1 MDWWRLGR
9 SDRRAPLSEYL
20 LRARYC
26 GLADRAEEVNRLQ
39 KSISTV
45 VPVECVH
52 GFRVWIQPKLVAAG
66 NAPVNSV
73 QEVLRALEKGLYVFR
88 VRYDREA
95 QKGAIWGFTHEPP
108 LRIQLVF
115 PACDFRPETWK
126 LVRAESKKMRSRL
139 APRLAELR
147 ATWIPQPAPAPAD
160 RKAGDAKGCAE
171 AIRERERQWLSGW
184 KPPVVVG
191 GTQGLHLSKKFRE
204 SDPRAKEIFEI
215 LCSRSP
221 ELHIVRIA
229 GQTWDNDPNCFRNWL
244 KSLEWGFGQVSLNQK
259 LSLYAYLEPLK
270 EGVVLSP
277 APFAPEA
284 GHWLLY
290 DRFSKLPAFPVVARL
305 RVQWRSGSP
314 EFYQYPMEWLHEL
327 ATALASFGSY
337 CRGWEP
343 LELGSD
349 QYFRLGAKPQTLP
362 AGWTLEGLL
371 QKMSE
376 GLHFYPPSGSH
387 TQLVARFAD
396 SSGLVVIRPQEIYM
410 CDWRLHSIEPR
421 HGTEPAFALLRASWE
436 VASPRSV
443 PTGASAPRVLAE
455 LEALHEARQNTAI
468 ELSQVINSLGTVPEL
483 PERLAQWR
491 RVTDW
496 ERQLVEVGIAA
507 FHKGDNDWVLMPARE
522 DRFVEWWEELEQIN
536 PQGIPWERNSLRL
549 RYEGR
554 EIALRI
560 ISIQEKLDL
569 FAPRKR
575 SILVHVVPSNPAHA
589 SLLEE
594 WVRLIESDPSVVD
607 SAELFLPESQVRAIY
622 DAIDLVDPD
631 SGKQNQERGSL
642 RDSPEVD
649 ELSLITLRTLFANPR
664 QLKPIEEDW
673 PPLPRPPLVPL
684 SDAQEWAVRAA
695 VFTPDVVLIQ
705 GPPGTGK
712 TTVILEILRQ
722 LFYLHQEQ
730 VDFRVLL
737 VAPTHVAV
745 DNVLERLLGGTAA
758 GNYLFE
764 LGLIPF
770 RVGATRRIPEHL
782 RGFTPDC
789 VNTEYCQRVEKEL
802 SLELE
807 RLNQEAAKWIKLEK
821 CIRDAIIE
829 EKRNWARAL
838 KEGIL
843 SEFESLC
850 RQEDLDLPQGVDL
863 RDARSRFQA
872 WLQLRERSAVE
883 QTKRFLSDWLEFLR
897 QNPSFFSELLCGG
910 GNVVCGTTVGC
921 VTHPGLRSA
930 VYDYAIIDEAGKEET
945 RRILIPMVRA
955 RRWILVG
962 DHQQL
967 PPFADD
973 RLQRRIREEGMD
985 PELIFRSL
993 FEELQPVL
1001 AQKGRFVFLDR
1012 QGRMHPEI
1020 SAFVSMQFYGGQ
1032 LKDFPNVSQHNLP
1045 APSFLEACLGRVPH
1059 IVVLDT
1065 QDLPDRYEKREGFG
1079 YLNPLEVRLVV
1090 VLLEAYAKL
1099 PGFRAEAT
1107 HRDPPTIGVIAPY
1120 RHQVKELE
1128 RRILRSSSLR
1138 YLLEMG
1144 QLQIGTVDS
1153 FQGQEKDLVIFS
1165 TTRSNPEGRL
1175 GFVDN
1180 RQRLNVAFSRA
1191 RAQLVVIMDGS
1202 TVLLA
1207 RQRGDSRD
1215 LEAEIRDHLYALW
1228 EYAAKIGGWVRL
1240 DSQHLAGFQGLS
1252 L

>member
-1 MDWWRLGR
+1 L
-9 SDRRAPLSEYL
+9 
-20 LRARYC
+20 
-26 GLADRAEEVNRLQ
+26 
-39 KSISTV
+39 
-45 VPVECVH
+45 
-52 GFRVWIQPKLVAAG
+52 
-66 NAPVNSV
+66 
-73 QEVLRALEKGLYVFR
+73 
-88 VRYDREA
+88 
-95 QKGAIWGFTHEPP
+95 
-108 LRIQLVF
+108 
-115 PACDFRPETWK
+115 
-126 LVRAESKKMRSRL
+126 
-139 APRLAELR
+139 
-147 ATWIPQPAPAPAD
+147 
-160 RKAGDAKGCAE
+160 
-171 AIRERERQWLSGW
+171 
-184 KPPVVVG
+184 
-191 GTQGLHLSKKFRE
+191 
-204 SDPRAKEIFEI
+204 
-215 LCSRSP
+215 
-221 ELHIVRIA
+221 
-229 GQTWDNDPNCFRNWL
+229 
-244 KSLEWGFGQVSLNQK
+244 
-259 LSLYAYLEPLK
+259 
-270 EGVVLSP
+270 
-277 APFAPEA
+277 
-284 GHWLLY
+284 
-290 DRFSKLPAFPVVARL
+290 
-305 RVQWRSGSP
+305 
-314 EFYQYPMEWLHEL
+314 
-327 ATALASFGSY
+327 
-337 CRGWEP
+337 
-343 LELGSD
+343 
-349 QYFRLGAKPQTLP
+349 
-362 AGWTLEGLL
+362 
-371 QKMSE
+371 
-376 GLHFYPPSGSH
+376 
-387 TQLVARFAD
+387 
-396 SSGLVVIRPQEIYM
+396 
-410 CDWRLHSIEPR
+410 
-421 HGTEPAFALLRASWE
+421 
-436 VASPRSV
+436 
-443 PTGASAPRVLAE
+443 
-455 LEALHEARQNTAI
+455 
-468 ELSQVINSLGTVPEL
+468 
-483 PERLAQWR
+483 
-491 RVTDW
+491 
-496 ERQLVEVGIAA
+496 
-507 FHKGDNDWVLMPARE
+507 
-522 DRFVEWWEELEQIN
+522 
-536 PQGIPWERNSLRL
+536 
-549 RYEGR
+549 
-554 EIALRI
+554 
-560 ISIQEKLDL
+560 
-569 FAPRKR
+569 
-575 SILVHVVPSNPAHA
+575 
-589 SLLEE
+589 
-594 WVRLIESDPSVVD
+594 
-607 SAELFLPESQVRAIY
+607 
-622 DAIDLVDPD
+622 
-631 SGKQNQERGSL
+631 
-642 RDSPEVD
+642 
-649 ELSLITLRTLFANPR
+649 
-664 QLKPIEEDW
+664 
-673 PPLPRPPLVPL
+673 
-684 SDAQEWAVRAA
+684 
-695 VFTPDVVLIQ
+695 
-705 GPPGTGK
+705 
-712 TTVILEILRQ
+712 
-722 LFYLHQEQ
+722 
-730 VDFRVLL
+730 
-737 VAPTHVAV
+737 
-745 DNVLERLLGGTAA
+745 
-758 GNYLFE
+758 
-764 LGLIPF
+764 
-770 RVGATRRIPEHL
+770 
-782 RGFTPDC
+782 
-789 VNTEYCQRVEKEL
+789 
-802 SLELE
+802 
-807 RLNQEAAKWIKLEK
+807 
-821 CIRDAIIE
+821 
-829 EKRNWARAL
+829 ARAL